1 MTDIVEN
8 TRNTHTPLGELAVG
22 VDGSDESFTALKWA
36 MQESSVTGQ
45 KVHAIYGWTHSWD
58 LGDEPTSPQEWERV
72 RKLIN
77 TELQSWADSAA
88 HGINFDPSLLKLTSV
103 HSAGTTALLD
113 IGEHAHQIVVGRR
126 NMGAVARWFLGS
138 MSESLVNQASSPVT
152 VVHTA
157 DDVDEDDSS
166 SQLIDEESMLGSD
179 HRLPIVVGVD
189 GSQVSLRAL
198 DFAIEAA
205 QWEKRDLHIVY
216 CWQTKSLSE
225 YLSPEQGIPSLDE
238 EQKIAEHVLDDIIN
252 QADIPDT
259 VTVVKHVIHTPAA
272 KGLLEASRY
281 AYRIIVGSRG
291 LGKFNQHVL
300 GSVSQ
305 KLLDKSTTT
314 VTIVH

>member
-1 MTDIVEN
+1 MTHTVEN
-8 TRNTHTPLGELAVG
+8 TYIPRGELAVG

-36 MQESSVTGQ
+36 MQESSTTGQ

-58 LGDEPTSPQEWERV
+58 LGDEPSSPQEWERV
-72 RKLIN
+72 RKVIN
-77 TELQSWADSAA
+77 TQLQTWADEAA
-88 HGINFDPSLLKLTSV
+88 RGINFDSSLLKLTSV
-103 HSAGTTALLD
+103 HSAGATALLD

-138 MSESLVNQASSPVT
+138 MSESLVNQSPVPVT

-157 DDVDEDDSS
+157 QHDDDDIPSS
-166 SQLIDEESMLGSD
+166 ELISEESMLGQN
-179 HRLPIVVGVD
+179 HLLPIVVGVD

-205 QWEKRDLHIVY
+205 RMEHRELHVIY
-216 CWQTKSLSE
+216 CWQTKSLAE
-225 YLSPEQGIPSLDE
+225 YITPQEGIPSVTQ
-238 EQKIAEHVLDDIIN
+238 EQSIAEKVLTDIID
-252 QADIPDT
+252 QAGIPSEI
-259 VTVVKHVIHTPAA
+259 TVVKHVIHTPAA

-305 KLLDKSTTT
+305 KLLDKSMTT
-314 VTIVH
+314 VTVVH